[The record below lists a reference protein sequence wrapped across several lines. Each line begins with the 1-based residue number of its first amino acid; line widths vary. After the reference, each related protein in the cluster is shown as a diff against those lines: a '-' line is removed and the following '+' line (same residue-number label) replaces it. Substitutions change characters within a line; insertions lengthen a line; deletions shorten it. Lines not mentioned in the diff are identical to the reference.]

1 MLIDGPGGWSHGWGR
16 GGFFNH
22 IGEFNTNV
30 PIIFD
35 DVNREEEL
43 TLLKLVSAYVKRDY
57 FILED
62 DITGVIL

>member
-1 MLIDGPGGWSHGWGR
+1 MGR
-16 GGFFNH
+16 GGFYKH
-22 IGEFNTNV
+22 IDKFNTQV
-30 PIIFD
+30 PMIFD